1 MIAQQKVSL
10 LTYFNPLSLVRNLWH
25 HKGLCVQFV
34 RREIAQR
41 YKGSYLGIFWSF
53 VSPAVMLSA
62 YTFVFSVVLK
72 ARWVGINN
80 SASVGEFAL
89 TLFAGLIPF
98 SLFSEVLNRS
108 PGLILA
114 VPNYVKKVVFPL
126 EILPL
131 VAVGSALVHS
141 LISVGVLLCANL
153 ILAKYISPTFILLPL
168 AYIPLVLF
176 SLAVGWFFA
185 SLGVYVRDIGPAVGI
200 GSQVL
205 FFMSPVV
212 YPVEAVPENL
222 RFVLYIN
229 PLTAVLACFRQ
240 VTLWGSWLSWA
251 SWAGWTAIS
260 AAAAVVAYGW
270 FMKTKKGFAD
280 VM

>member
-1 MIAQQKVSL
+1 MITQQKASL
-10 LTYFNPLSLVRNLWH
+10 LTHLNPLSLVRNVWH
-25 HKGLCVQFV
+25 HKGLCIQFV

-41 YKGSYLGIFWSF
+41 YKGAYLGIFWSF
-53 VSPAVMLSA
+53 LSPAVMLSA

-98 SLFSEVLNRS
+98 TLFSEVLNRS

-141 LISVGVLLCANL
+141 LISVGILLCANL
-153 ILAKYISPTFILLPL
+153 ILAKSISPTFILLPL
-168 AYIPLVLF
+168 AYLPLILF
-176 SLAVGWFFA
+176 SLAVGWFFIV
-185 SLGVYVRDIGPAVGI
+185 LGVISLIAGIPFFEPYKYLGIESIFMLATLFVFLGLILILNIRMRHVYKKSYKTDPVIYKTSPIFTI
-200 GSQVL
+200 GSIGIVIIIVL
-205 FFMSPVV
+205 LYYFF
-212 YPVEAVPENL
+212 
-222 RFVLYIN
+222 
-229 PLTAVLACFRQ
+229 
-240 VTLWGSWLSWA
+240 W
-251 SWAGWTAIS
+251 
-260 AAAAVVAYGW
+260 
-270 FMKTKKGFAD
+270 
-280 VM
+280 